1 MLSANPCTCSLTHSQ
16 LPWGPPPAAAA
27 CKRGRGRGRGRRWPC
42 PLSTLRPALPWG
54 PSSSSVLGSP
64 QGLGWGPSCGGRPC
78 WRSLPFSDFCLD
90 PLSGSCLVQPSWL
103 PERNWSS
110 CLRLPL
116 ASGAGLPE
124 RGGPPAAPAGLGR
137 GTGLLRNVAPPG
149 GAAGPGPPF
158 PRWSWALPLRR
169 GHLPSPHPFST
180 GRGPWGSVTRQ
191 ERVL

>member
-1 MLSANPCTCSLTHSQ
+1 MHMLTDSLSVAMET
-16 LPWGPPPAAAA
+16 
-27 CKRGRGRGRGRRWPC
+27 
-42 PLSTLRPALPWG
+42 
-54 PSSSSVLGSP
+54 SSSSGCLQEGQGQGKETALPTVHAAPHFALGPLLFLCAGEP

-78 WRSLPFSDFCLD
+78 WRSLPFSDFCLN

-124 RGGPPAAPAGLGR
+124 WGGDPLQPLQAWAETLVSSGTWPPR
-137 GTGLLRNVAPPG
+137 

-180 GRGPWGSVTRQ
+180 GHGPWGSVTRQ